1 MPDTDH
7 NLAER
12 VAAIR
17 WFHTLELPGGIT
29 TPGAVDSTRL
39 LDRIDLPAS
48 LAGKRVLDVG
58 AWDGFWSFQA
68 ARRGAA
74 SVLATDSYSWGDG
87 GWGTQ
92 DGFLLARDALGLT
105 QTVRSQHVDVMDLA
119 PERVDGTYDL
129 VLLLGVLY
137 HLRDPITALER
148 ASSCCSDQLILETE
162 TALNLLPYPAAR
174 LHPGASLAN
183 DPTNWYQFNSRALR
197 GLLREFGFIHVRVAY
212 ITPTYRRAARS
223 VLGDRQGQTRR
234 MAFRSRRIIIHA
246 HRSEH
251 PRAMARTPH

>member
-1 MPDTDH
+1 VPEAHDD
-7 NLAER
+7 LAAR

-17 WFHTLELPGGIT
+17 WYHTIELPGDIT
-29 TPGAVDSTRL
+29 TPGAVDSARL

-48 LAGKRVLDVG
+48 LGDKRVLDIG
-58 AWDGFWSFQA
+58 AWDGFWSFEA

-74 SVLATDSYSWGDG
+74 SVLATDSYSWGEG

-92 DGFLLARDALGLT
+92 DGFLLAREALGLT

-119 PERVDGTYDL
+119 PVRVGGTYDL
-129 VLLLGVLY
+129 VLLLGMLY

-148 ASSCCSDQLILETE
+148 AASCCSDQLILESE

-183 DPTNWYQFNSRALR
+183 DPTNWYQLNSRALR
-197 GLLREFGFIHVRVAY
+197 GLLHEFGFARVRVAY
-212 ITPTYRRAARS
+212 ITPTHRRAARA
-223 VLGDRQGQTRR
+223 VLADRQRQTRR
-234 MAFRSRRIIIHA
+234 MAFRSRRIIVHA
-246 HRSEH
+246 HRH
-251 PRAMARTPH
+251 